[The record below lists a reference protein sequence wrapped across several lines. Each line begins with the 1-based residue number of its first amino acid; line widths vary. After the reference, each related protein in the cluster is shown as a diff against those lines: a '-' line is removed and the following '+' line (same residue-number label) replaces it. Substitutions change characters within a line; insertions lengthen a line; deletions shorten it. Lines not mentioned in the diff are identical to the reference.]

1 MAMAGTRE
9 SFDIGR
15 VIQRTMALVGRNF
28 VPFFILALVLT
39 GVPSLVLQLAMPT
52 DPTAI
57 QQAPGVYITS
67 IVIGALVS
75 IATGV
80 ILQGTLTRAS
90 VDDLSGKGVQ
100 LSAAVSNAVAM
111 ILPLV
116 GLGLLVGLGVAV
128 GLIALIVPGIFLAL
142 CWMVASPVMVVERLG
157 VIASMQR
164 SMQLTQGHR
173 WAILGL
179 IVLFMI
185 AYMIVAA
192 VIGAIIGG
200 SMADLAN
207 PAGPPLTFVLIM
219 TLVGVVLS
227 VVGTVGAAAIYFELR
242 QIKEGVGV
250 TELAQVF
257 S

>member
-1 MAMAGTRE
+1 MAMAGARE

-28 VPFFILALVLT
+28 IPFFVLALVLT
-39 GVPSLVLQLAMPT
+39 GIPSLILQLAMPT
-52 DPTAI
+52 DPRAV
-57 QQAPGVYITS
+57 QEAPGIYFTS
-67 IVIGALVS
+67 IIIGALVS

-100 LSAAVSNAVAM
+100 LGAAVSNAVAM
-111 ILPLV
+111 ILPLI

-157 VIASMQR
+157 IMASMQR

-192 VIGAIIGG
+192 VIGAILGG
-200 SMADLAN
+200 SMAELAN
-207 PAGPPLTFVLIM
+207 PAGPPLTFLIVM